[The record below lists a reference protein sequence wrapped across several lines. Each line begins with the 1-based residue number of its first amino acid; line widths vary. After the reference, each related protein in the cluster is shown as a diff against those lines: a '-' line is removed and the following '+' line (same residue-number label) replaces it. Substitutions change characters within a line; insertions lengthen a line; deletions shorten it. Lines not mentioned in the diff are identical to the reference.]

1 MWKIIFG
8 FIWELI
14 IGKDVRPGKAY
25 QHHKFRI
32 LLVIVVCASLFYNFM
47 VTKRLIVYY
56 DAFNEV
62 NVKYEKLKK
71 ENRQLESENRKL
83 HDIVVKH
90 IDRKYM
96 PPPPAGTM

>member
-32 LLVIVVCASLFYNFM
+32 LLVIVVCASLFYNYI
-47 VTKRLIVYY
+47 VTKRLFVYY

-71 ENRQLESENRKL
+71 ENRQLEAENRKL
-83 HDIVVKH
+83 HDIVIKH
-90 IDRKYM
+90 IDRKYK
-96 PPPPAGTM
+96 PPPPPGKM

>member
-32 LLVIVVCASLFYNFM
+32 LLVIVVCASLFYNYL
-47 VTKRLIVYY
+47 VTQRLFVYY
-56 DAFNEV
+56 EAYNEV
-62 NVKYEKLKK
+62 NIKYEKLKK
-71 ENRQLESENRKL
+71 ENVQLEAENRKL

-90 IDRKYM
+90 IDRKYK
-96 PPPPAGTM
+96 PPPLPGTM

>member
-1 MWKIIFG
+1 MWKIIFS

-32 LLVIVVCASLFYNFM
+32 LLVIVVCFSLFYNYL
-47 VTKRLIVYY
+47 VTQRLLAYY
-56 DAFNEV
+56 DAFNDV

-71 ENRQLESENRKL
+71 ENVQLEAENRKL

-90 IDRKYM
+90 IDRKYK
-96 PPPPAGTM
+96 PPPLPGTM

>member
-1 MWKIIFG
+1 MLKIIFG

-32 LLVIVVCASLFYNFM
+32 LLVIVVCFSLFYNYL
-47 VTKRLIVYY
+47 VTQRLLVYY
-56 DAFNEV
+56 DAFNDV

-71 ENRQLESENRKL
+71 ENVQLEAENRKL

-90 IDRKYM
+90 IDRKYK
-96 PPPPAGTM
+96 PPPLPGTM

>member
-32 LLVIVVCASLFYNFM
+32 LLVIVVFFSLFYNYL
-47 VTKRLIVYY
+47 VTQRLLVYY
-56 DAFNEV
+56 DAFNDV

-71 ENRQLESENRKL
+71 ENVQLEAENRKL

-90 IDRKYM
+90 IDRKYK
-96 PPPPAGTM
+96 PPPLPGTM

>member
-32 LLVIVVCASLFYNFM
+32 LLVIVVCFSLFYNYL
-47 VTKRLIVYY
+47 VTQRLLIYY
-56 DAFNEV
+56 DAFNDV

-71 ENRQLESENRKL
+71 ENVQLEAENRKL

-90 IDRKYM
+90 IDRKYK
-96 PPPPAGTM
+96 PLPLPGTM

>member
-32 LLVIVVCASLFYNFM
+32 LLVIVVCFSLFYNYL
-47 VTKRLIVYY
+47 VTKRLFVYY
-56 DAFNEV
+56 EAYNEV
-62 NVKYEKLKK
+62 IVKYEKLKK
-71 ENRQLESENRKL
+71 ENVQLEAENRKL

-90 IDRKYM
+90 IDRKYK
-96 PPPPAGTM
+96 PPPLPGTM

>member
-14 IGKDVRPGKAY
+14 IGKDVRPSKAY

-32 LLVIVVCASLFYNFM
+32 LLVIVVCFSLFYNYL
-47 VTKRLIVYY
+47 VTQRLLVYY
-56 DAFNEV
+56 DAFNDV

-71 ENRQLESENRKL
+71 ENVQLEAENRKL

-90 IDRKYM
+90 IDRKYK
-96 PPPPAGTM
+96 PPPLPDTM